1 MASSKQKLQAEAEAR
16 GLTVG
21 RRDGTAGDPTAADY
35 QYALD
40 VDSGAILPDPP
51 TAVSK
56 TFEVAGEHS
65 VLGHEPGETFEATV
79 GPDGVIYD
87 ERGRPAAV
95 EGPLLESGAITE
107 AGGNDDG

>member
-1 MASSKQKLQAEAEAR
+1 MASKQKLKAEAEER

-21 RRDGTAGDPTAADY
+21 RRDGTAGEPTAADY

-40 VDSGAILPDPP
+40 VDSGAIEPDPP
-51 TAVSK
+51 TAVEK
-56 TFEVAGEHS
+56 TFEVVGEHR
-65 VLGHEPGETFEATV
+65 VLGHGPGETFDATV

-95 EGPLLESGAITE
+95 EGPLVAAGAIRE